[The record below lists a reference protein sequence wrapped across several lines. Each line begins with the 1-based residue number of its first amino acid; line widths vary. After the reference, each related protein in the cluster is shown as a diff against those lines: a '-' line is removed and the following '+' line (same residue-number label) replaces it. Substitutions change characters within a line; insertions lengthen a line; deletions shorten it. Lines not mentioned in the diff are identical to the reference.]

1 MHFLT
6 FCDNILNMKKL
17 TEKEKAIKK
26 RRREKIKQYKRQL
39 HSEIFELDNEL
50 RYNENGDALIE
61 CKIGKA
67 ENIFDKYDLAKERTI
82 TDEFEKYLLDE
93 VEIVPMDEN
102 VAIKM
107 YVDENFTE
115 ENEKQV
121 KRAIKNHFS
130 FKITKDIVKMKSN
143 DIWAIIFF
151 VLGLVS
157 LAVSPFIYQW
167 CENTY
172 LPFYECCLILIWF
185 FLYEGGYMA
194 FFDRNDIREHRY
206 NMLRLYNAEITFAKI
221 QAPNL
226 APLNAMPQVST
237 PDDKPT
243 KKITKKT
250 NHKQLF
256 SLFGKFNKKK

>member
-1 MHFLT
+1 
-6 FCDNILNMKKL
+6 MKRL
-17 TEKEKAIKK
+17 TEKEKEIRK
-26 RRREKIKQYKRQL
+26 RRREKIKQYKKQL

-50 RYNENGDALIE
+50 HYNENGDALIE

-67 ENIFDKYDLAKERTI
+67 ENIFNKYDLAKDRTI

-130 FKITKDIVKMKSN
+130 FNITKDIVEMKSN
-143 DIWAIIFF
+143 DIRAIIFF
-151 VLGLVS
+151 ILGIAC
-157 LAVSPFIYQW
+157 LAISPLIYEW
-167 CENTY
+167 CENNY

-185 FLYEGGYMA
+185 FIYEGGYMA

-206 NMLRLYNAEITFAKI
+206 NMLRLYNAEITFSRI

-226 APLNAMPQVST
+226 SPLNAMPQVST
-237 PDDKPT
+237 PDDEPT
-243 KKITKKT
+243 TKIIKKAKTK
-250 NHKQLF
+250 QPF
-256 SLFGKFNKKK
+256 SLFERLKRKK

>member
-1 MHFLT
+1 
-6 FCDNILNMKKL
+6 MKKL
-17 TEKEKAIKK
+17 TEKEKEIKK
-26 RRREKIKQYKRQL
+26 RRREKIKQYKKQL

-50 RYNENGDALIE
+50 RYNENGDVLIE

-67 ENIFDKYDLAKERTI
+67 ENIFNKYDLAKERTI

-130 FKITKDIVKMKSN
+130 FNITKDSVKMKSN
-143 DIWAIIFF
+143 DIWAIVFF
-151 VLGLVS
+151 ILGLAV
-157 LAVSPFIYQW
+157 LAVSPFIYEW

-172 LPFYECCLILIWF
+172 LPFYECCLILVWF
-185 FLYEGGYMA
+185 FIYEGGYMA

-206 NMLRLYNAEITFAKI
+206 NMLRLYNAEITFARI

-226 APLNAMPQVST
+226 TPLSTMPQVST
-237 PDDKPT
+237 PDDDTTNKV
-243 KKITKKT
+243 IKKT
-250 NHKQLF
+250 KTKQPF
-256 SLFGKFNKKK
+256 SLFERFRRKK